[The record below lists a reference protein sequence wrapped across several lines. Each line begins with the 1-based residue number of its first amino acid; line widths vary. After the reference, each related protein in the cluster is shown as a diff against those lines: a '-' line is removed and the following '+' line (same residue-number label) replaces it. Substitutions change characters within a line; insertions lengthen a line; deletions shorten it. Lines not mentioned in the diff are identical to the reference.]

1 MVARVGSGLAA
12 AVVVLAPLGK
22 IQTIATGRLAAMGA
36 TSYQRGLR
44 LHPLEM
50 AVITPA
56 VVALATLPD
65 LTLVQTGSAALV
77 AAAMAGINPV
87 VQMCLG
93 RRGQLIPAVA
103 AGRTLTIIRQ
113 EQARQEDLE
122 SSLSGILE
130 RPAPLAAR

>member
-1 MVARVGSGLAA
+1 
-12 AVVVLAPLGK
+12 
-22 IQTIATGRLAAMGA
+22 
-36 TSYQRGLR
+36 
-44 LHPLEM
+44 M
-50 AVITPA
+50 AVITLA

-87 VQMCLG
+87 VEMCLG

-103 AGRTLTIIRQ
+103 AGRTLTIERQ

-130 RPAPLAAR
+130 RPALVAAR